1 MKIDVGIGNDV
12 EPAGWHSISI
22 CIDFPAKS
30 CNGPCA
36 PHVELARTGAMNA
49 RTSTENGVRIL

>member
-1 MKIDVGIGNDV
+1 MMMDIGIGNDF
-12 EPAGWHSISI
+12 EPAGWHITFI
-22 CIDFPAKS
+22 CMDFPAKS
-30 CNGPCA
+30 SNGPSA